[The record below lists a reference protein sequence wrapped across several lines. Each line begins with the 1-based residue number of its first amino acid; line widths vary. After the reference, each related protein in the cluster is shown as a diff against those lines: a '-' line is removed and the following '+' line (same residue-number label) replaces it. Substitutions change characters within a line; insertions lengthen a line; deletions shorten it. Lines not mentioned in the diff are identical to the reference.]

1 LATCIKGLP
10 THSCF
15 LEARGASSVFEKMTS
30 QEVALMPVPSPD
42 PGGVVLMTLLA
53 TIILT
58 PILSLLVLWRYRRAV
73 TRSMHVTAPGG
84 RQADVAHQ
92 WRPPL
97 PTQWA
102 QGDGYSNPVLTG
114 SSAPVVTVPVGS
126 TARTAAVGGAWPL
139 ARRRTRLLCC
149 VYVAAGVAYGLV
161 AAIVWLQAGNF
172 EAGNF
177 EVVLLRVG
185 VLTAVYSWLTVPT
198 VLQILAP
205 GSRTTALVW
214 AGYLLLL
221 LLLSVVSGIGRSMF
235 NLVGLMVVLPA
246 VVVLALSAGSFRA
259 VGPFL
264 AVPVFIAGAGL
275 SVWPWLALPLVSL
288 GFTAVVSYIIVI
300 PVVLV
305 ISLTGLGYLWLIARQ
320 YARKRASDQM
330 LLVSQWWFFATLWGS
345 ILLLPLGVGWALA
358 FFPTYVAFRLVVA
371 IGLRL
376 RKRPDD
382 GPPLRLLLL
391 RVFGSQRRSERLL
404 HRLGASWRQLGPVQM
419 IAGTDL
425 ATAALGP
432 DEFLDSLRGRLNRQF
447 IGNADELDRRLAQLD
462 LRPDPDGRYRVNE
475 LFCHDDSWRPAVQRL
490 VHSSDGILLDLRGFT
505 AARQGATYEIT
516 QLVELVPLRQVLVL
530 TDDTT
535 DHNFLRT
542 VLDTAWQGMGPESP
556 NWTDGGALRL
566 LQMAPRDGVDA
577 EAVIALLSPSR

>member
-1 LATCIKGLP
+1 
-10 THSCF
+10 
-15 LEARGASSVFEKMTS
+15 VFEKMSS

-42 PGGVVLMTLLA
+42 LGGVVLWTLLV
-53 TIILT
+53 TITLT

-84 RQADVAHQ
+84 RQAEVPSQ
-92 WRPPL
+92 WHPPL
-97 PTQWA
+97 PTQWT

-114 SSAPVVTVPVGS
+114 SSTPVLTVPVES
-126 TARTAAVGGAWPL
+126 TARTAAVGGVWPL
-139 ARRRTRLLCC
+139 ARRRTRSLCC
-149 VYVAAGVAYGLV
+149 VYVAAGLAYGLV
-161 AAIVWLQAGNF
+161 AAIVWLQATNI
-172 EAGNF
+172 EA
-177 EVVLLRVG
+177 VPLRVG
-185 VLTAVYSWLTVPT
+185 VLAALYAWLTVPT
-198 VLQILAP
+198 VLRVLAA
-205 GSRTTALVW
+205 GRRTTALVW

-221 LLLSVVSGIGRSMF
+221 LLLSLRSGIGLSISIPAM
-235 NLVGLMVVLPA
+235 LMVALPA
-246 VVVLALSAGSFRA
+246 VVVLALSVGNFRA

-275 SVWPWLALPLVSL
+275 SVGPWLALPLVSAGL
-288 GFTAVVSYIIVI
+288 TAAVSRVIVFQ
-300 PVVLV
+300 VVLV
-305 ISLTGLGYLWLIARQ
+305 IALSGLGYLWLIARQ
-320 YARKRASDQM
+320 YARKRASDEM
-330 LLVSQWWFFATLWGS
+330 LLVSQWWFLATLWGS
-345 ILLLPLGVGWALA
+345 TLLLSLSAGWALA
-358 FFPTYVAFRLVVA
+358 FLLAYVAFRLVVA
-371 IGLRL
+371 VGLRL
-376 RKRPDD
+376 RRRPDD

-404 HRLGASWRQLGPVQM
+404 RRLGASWRHLGPVQM

-425 ATAALGP
+425 ATAALEP

-516 QLVELVPLRQVLVL
+516 QLVDLVPLRQVLVL

-535 DHNFLRT
+535 DYNFLRT
-542 VLDTAWQGMGPESP
+542 VLDTAWRGIGPESP

-566 LQMAPRDGVDA
+566 LQMAPGDGVDA
-577 EAVIALLSPSR
+577 EAVVALLSQAVS